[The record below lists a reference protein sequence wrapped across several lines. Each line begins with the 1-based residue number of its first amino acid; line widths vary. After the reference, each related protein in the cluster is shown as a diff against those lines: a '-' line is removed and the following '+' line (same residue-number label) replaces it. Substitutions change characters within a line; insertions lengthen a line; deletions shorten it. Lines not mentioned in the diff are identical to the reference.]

1 MKSRTSFQG
10 HRIVPL
16 ALGLGVMILAAQ
28 GEGEGSRAQAAEGPI
43 SCKIEVQQSGG
54 GVQLQGVVFAS
65 KAARGTYELEV
76 IKSGGGGQSNIS
88 QDGEFDA
95 AAGVPAKLGVV
106 QLGGDGGSYHAT
118 LKVTSDGNEVSCEK
132 TAGTRL

>member
-1 MKSRTSFQG
+1 MKGLTSFQG
-10 HRIVPL
+10 RRIVPL
-16 ALGLGVMILAAQ
+16 ALGLGVMVLVAQ
-28 GEGEGSRAQAAEGPI
+28 GEAGRQARAADSPL

-54 GVQLQGVVFAS
+54 SVQLQGVVYAA
-65 KAARGTYELEV
+65 KAASGTYELEV

-88 QDGEFDA
+88 QDGEFEA

-106 QLGGDGGSYHAT
+106 QLGGDAGSYHAT
-118 LKVTSDGNEVSCEK
+118 LKLMANGTEVSCEK